1 MGNEGYV
8 DLIVTKEQ
16 HRELEAKKLDTI
28 SRETLV
34 KSVMALRARD
44 LFTVVKVLV
53 SQVGKGKAK
62 ELLEEAQ
69 YAIFYQRGKDA
80 AQRAGNPRDIDGY
93 VKANTLALLGCIPS
107 APIPEVIERTE
118 KKYLFRCTKCSQ
130 AESLLCFGAGDSG
143 GLVEALHCSEDQE
156 TLEVVKYMCPHD
168 TAWAKG
174 FNPDMK
180 FSRTKFFLDGND
192 YCEFL
197 AEVE

>member
-1 MGNEGYV
+1 MGKEGFV

-16 HRELEAKKLDTI
+16 HRELEAKKLDTV

-44 LFTVVKVLV
+44 LFTIVKVLV
-53 SQVGKGKAK
+53 SQVGKEKAE

-69 YAIFYQRGKDA
+69 YEIFYKRGKDA
-80 AQRAGNPRDIDGY
+80 ALRAGSPKDIDGY
-93 VKANTLALLGCIPS
+93 VKANTLDLLGCIPS

-130 AESLLCFGAGDSG
+130 AESLLSFGTGDSG
-143 GLVEALHCSEDQE
+143 GLVETLHCSEDQE

-168 TAWAKG
+168 TGWAKG

-180 FSRTKFFLDGND
+180 FARTKFFLDGDD
-192 YCEFL
+192 YCEFV

>member
-1 MGNEGYV
+1 MGKEGFV

-16 HRELEAKKLDTI
+16 HRELEAKKLDSI

-53 SQVGKGKAK
+53 SQVGKEKAE

-69 YAIFYQRGKDA
+69 YAIFYKRGKDA
-80 AQRAGNPRDIDGY
+80 AIRAGNPKDIDGY
-93 VKANTLALLGCIPS
+93 VKANTLDLLSCIPS

-130 AESLLCFGAGDSG
+130 AESLLGFGAGDSG
-143 GLVEALHCSEDQE
+143 GLVEASHCSEDQDS
-156 TLEVVKYMCPHD
+156 LEVVKYMCPHD

-180 FSRTKFFLDGND
+180 FARTKFFLDGDD
-192 YCEFL
+192 YCEFV

>member
-1 MGNEGYV
+1 MGNEDYV

-16 HRELEAKKLDTI
+16 HRELEAKKLDAV

-34 KSVMALRARD
+34 KSVMGLRARD

-53 SQVGKGKAK
+53 SQVGKEKAK

-69 YAIFYQRGKDA
+69 YATFHQRGKDA
-80 AQRAGNPRDIDGY
+80 AVRAGNPKDIDGY
-93 VKANTLALLGCIPS
+93 VKANTLDLLGCIPS

-130 AESLLCFGAGDSG
+130 AESLLSFGAGDSG
-143 GLVEALHCSEDQE
+143 GLVEASHCSEDQE

-180 FSRTKFFLDGND
+180 FARTKFFLDGND